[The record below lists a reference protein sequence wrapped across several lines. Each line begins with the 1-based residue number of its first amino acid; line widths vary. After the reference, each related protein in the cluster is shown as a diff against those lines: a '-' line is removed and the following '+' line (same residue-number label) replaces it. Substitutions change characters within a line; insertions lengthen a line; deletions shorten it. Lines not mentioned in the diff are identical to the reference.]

1 MMTKHK
7 FKNAVM
13 ISSVKDALI
22 VKAKIMICI
31 QVKFRPLFVRIV
43 FKKNHSALILK
54 KEIM

>member
-1 MMTKHK
+1 MMTKHI

-31 QVKFRPLFVRIV
+31 QVKFRPLSVRIV
-43 FKKNHSALILK
+43 FKKNHSTLILK